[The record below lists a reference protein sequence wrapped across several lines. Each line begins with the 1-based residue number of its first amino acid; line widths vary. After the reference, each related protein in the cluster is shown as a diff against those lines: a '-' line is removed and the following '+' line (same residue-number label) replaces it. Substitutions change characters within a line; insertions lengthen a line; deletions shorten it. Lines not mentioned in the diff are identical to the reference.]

1 MKELI
6 ELIQQNKLAE
16 FKQALKELEELQ
28 IHEYLYEILDN
39 NPVEINE
46 ESFSPYGYQIEFL
59 EGLQLYKALEKS
71 EIGSD
76 HLKQYSN
83 LLVHLAFFMSSHV
96 QNLAHEAMSQNTY
109 LTDLGHIYRFRIY
122 PEIREGIQELIDLL
136 KDRSGEEKAI
146 ANLAAAKAKVS
157 NSIDNILEKYQIG
170 EDMLQFAD
178 AFEKVGETET
188 AVKIHQGIMNDF
200 ECESVKLSSGII
212 PEMTHVDDRPE
223 TEIEIFNKAKI
234 NFERLTGQKVQEPN
248 RIHVKESRQAEKM
261 TASAVETPQPH
272 NESIHSPQPDRHLS
286 KPSGLLDKV
295 KRFFG
300 KN

>member
-1 MKELI
+1 MI
-6 ELIQQNKLAE
+6 ELIQQNRFAE
-16 FKQALKELEELQ
+16 FKQALKDLRELQ

-39 NPVEINE
+39 NPVEIDE

-71 EIGSD
+71 EISSD

-83 LLVHLAFFMSSHV
+83 LLVHLAFFMSSHI

-109 LTDLGHIYRFRIY
+109 LTDLGHVYRFKIY
-122 PEIREGIQELIDLL
+122 PEIREGIQELIHLL
-136 KDRSGEEKAI
+136 KEKSGEEKSI
-146 ANLAAAKAKVS
+146 ANLAASKAKVS

-170 EDMLQFAD
+170 EDMLQFAE
-178 AFEKVGETET
+178 AFEKAGETET

-200 ECESVKLSSGII
+200 ECESAKLTSGMI

-223 TEIEIFNKAKI
+223 AEIKIFNKAKI

-248 RIHVKESRQAEKM
+248 RIHVKERHQAEKM
-261 TASAVETPQPH
+261 KEPAIETASSQDSSIDPH
-272 NESIHSPQPDRHLS
+272 HPGHTSP
-286 KPSGLLDKV
+286 KPSGLLHKV

>member
-1 MKELI
+1 MRALI
-6 ELIQQNKLAE
+6 ELIQHNKFAE
-16 FKQALKELEELQ
+16 LKQALKDLEELQ

-59 EGLQLYKALEKS
+59 EGLQLYKALERS
-71 EIGSD
+71 EITSD

-83 LLVHLAFFMSSHV
+83 LLVHLAFFMSSHI
-96 QNLAHEAMSQNTY
+96 QNLSHEAMSQNTY
-109 LTDLGHIYRFRIY
+109 LTDLGHIYRFRIQ

-136 KDRSGEEKAI
+136 KNRPGEEKSV

-170 EDMLQFAD
+170 EDMLQFAE

-188 AVKIHQGIMNDF
+188 AIRIHQGIMNDF
-200 ECESVKLSSGII
+200 ECESIKLSSGII

-248 RIHVKESRQAEKM
+248 RIHITESRHAEKIV
-261 TASAVETPQPH
+261 ASAVETLQALDQSV
-272 NESIHSPQPDRHLS
+272 NSPQPTHPSS

>member
-1 MKELI
+1 MIELI

-39 NPVEINE
+39 TPVEINE

-71 EIGSD
+71 EISSD

-109 LTDLGHIYRFRIY
+109 LTDLGHVYRFKIY
-122 PEIREGIQELIDLL
+122 PEIREGIQELINLL
-136 KDRSGEEKAI
+136 KNRSGEEKSI

-188 AVKIHQGIMNDF
+188 AIKIHQGIMNDF
-200 ECESVKLSSGII
+200 ECESVKLSSGMI
-212 PEMTHVDDRPE
+212 PEMTHVDDRPKA
-223 TEIEIFNKAKI
+223 EIEIFNEAKI

-248 RIHVKESRQAEKM
+248 RIHIAESRQAEKM
-261 TASAVETPQPH
+261 MASATETARSLD
-272 NESIHSPQPDRHLS
+272 ESINSSQPDPSSS

>member
-1 MKELI
+1 MREFI
-6 ELIQQNKLAE
+6 ELIQHNKLAE
-16 FKQALKELEELQ
+16 LKQALKDLEELQ

-46 ESFSPYGYQIEFL
+46 ESFLPYGYQIEFL

-71 EIGSD
+71 EISSD

-83 LLVHLAFFMSSHV
+83 LLVHLAFFMSSHI

-109 LTDLGHIYRFRIY
+109 LTDLGHIYRFRVQ
-122 PEIREGIQELIDLL
+122 PEVREGIQELIDLL
-136 KDRSGEEKAI
+136 KNRPGEEKSI

-170 EDMLQFAD
+170 EDMLQFAE

-188 AVKIHQGIMNDF
+188 AVRIHQGIMNDF
-200 ECESVKLSSGII
+200 ECESIKLSSGII
-212 PEMTHVDDRPE
+212 PEMTHVDDRPKA
-223 TEIEIFNKAKI
+223 EIEIFNKAKI

-248 RIHVKESRQAEKM
+248 RIHITESRQAEKIV
-261 TASAVETPQPH
+261 TSAIETLQTLD
-272 NESIHSPQPDRHLS
+272 ESVHSPQPTHTS
-286 KPSGLLDKV
+286 FKPSGLLNKV

>member
-1 MKELI
+1 MIELT
-6 ELIQQNKLAE
+6 ELIQQNKFAE

-39 NPVEINE
+39 NPVEIDE

-71 EIGSD
+71 EISSD

-109 LTDLGHIYRFRIY
+109 LTDLGHVHRFKIY
-122 PEIREGIQELIDLL
+122 PEIREGIQELINLL

-170 EDMLQFAD
+170 EDMLQFAK

-188 AVKIHQGIMNDF
+188 AIKIYQGILNDF

-212 PEMTHVDDRPE
+212 PEMTHVDDRPKA
-223 TEIEIFNKAKI
+223 EIEIFNEAKI

-248 RIHVKESRQAEKM
+248 RIHITESRQAEKM
-261 TASAVETPQPH
+261 TASATETARSLD
-272 NESIHSPQPDRHLS
+272 ESINSSQPDHFS
-286 KPSGLLDKV
+286 HKPSGLLDKV

>member
-1 MKELI
+1 MIELI
-6 ELIQQNKLAE
+6 ELIRQNKLAE

-71 EIGSD
+71 EISSD

-83 LLVHLAFFMSSHV
+83 LLVHLAFFMSAHI

-109 LTDLGHIYRFRIY
+109 LTDLNHIYRFKIY
-122 PEIREGIQELIDLL
+122 PEIREGIQELINLL
-136 KDRSGEEKAI
+136 KDRSGEEKSI
-146 ANLAAAKAKVS
+146 ANLAAAKAKIS

-170 EDMLQFAD
+170 EDILQFAE

-223 TEIEIFNKAKI
+223 AEIEIFNKAKI

-248 RIHVKESRQAEKM
+248 RIHITESRQTEKTGVSTIE
-261 TASAVETPQPH
+261 TAQFD
-272 NESIHSPQPDRHLS
+272 ESIHSPQPDHTSS

>member
-1 MKELI
+1 MRALI
-6 ELIQQNKLAE
+6 ELIQHNKFAE
-16 FKQALKELEELQ
+16 LKQALKDLEELQ

-59 EGLQLYKALEKS
+59 EGLQLYKALERS
-71 EIGSD
+71 EISSD

-83 LLVHLAFFMSSHV
+83 LLVHLAFFMSSHI
-96 QNLAHEAMSQNTY
+96 QNLSHEAMSQNTY
-109 LTDLGHIYRFRIY
+109 LTDLGHIYRFRIQ

-136 KDRSGEEKAI
+136 KNRPGEEKSV

-170 EDMLQFAD
+170 EDMLQFAE

-188 AVKIHQGIMNDF
+188 AIRIHQGIMNDF
-200 ECESVKLSSGII
+200 ECESIKLSSGII

-248 RIHVKESRQAEKM
+248 RIHITESRHAEKIV
-261 TASAVETPQPH
+261 ASAVETLQALDQSV
-272 NESIHSPQPDRHLS
+272 NSPQPTHPSS

>member
-1 MKELI
+1 MI

-39 NPVEINE
+39 NPVEIDE
-46 ESFSPYGYQIEFL
+46 ESFSPDGYQIEFL

-71 EIGSD
+71 EINSD

-83 LLVHLAFFMSSHV
+83 LLVHLAFIMSSHV

-136 KDRSGEEKAI
+136 KDRSGEEKSI

-170 EDMLQFAD
+170 EDMLQFAE

-188 AVKIHQGIMNDF
+188 AIKIHQGIMNDF
-200 ECESVKLSSGII
+200 ECESVKLSSCII

-223 TEIEIFNKAKI
+223 AEIEIFNKAKI
-234 NFERLTGQKVQEPN
+234 NFERLTGKKVQEPN
-248 RIHVKESRQAEKM
+248 RIHIKESHQSEKM
-261 TASAVETPQPH
+261 VPPTIETP
-272 NESIHSPQPDRHLS
+272 HSHDEVINSSQPDHSSS